1 MSAATGLSQQ
11 FCVRWNSHLG
21 SLGAAFPQV
30 RTIETCDPY
39 QFLQLLAGQRFVDV
53 TLACEGHQVHCHRL
67 VLAACSTYFE
77 NLLGENPCKHPII
90 ILPRDIKLWAIQAL
104 VDFMYKGEVNV
115 SQAGLPD
122 LMKCAEIL
130 KIRGLCGSDA
140 ALNLNQLHSPPAGG
154 GSSYPQQRHHS
165 ASSDAGE
172 HPVDN
177 TNRSADGS
185 FSTRHGGTQFQ
196 NSRSAQHNSGPSGPK
211 RQLLNSLNLQPID
224 AGSHHHQTDDGS
236 HSDNGESGNEMCI
249 KTEDLM
255 IGKAFVRK
263 LLITYVDM
271 KPMSYS
277 YLQMTMTQAVDS
289 VQMMTSE
296 WKVMTKLPQF
306 LSVHAMDA
314 EDRVNDRVASD
325 SMRDRMEEEMEE
337 GEKMIGD
344 RRMTMMVMSEKSDQS
359 ANHTDRQDFVQ
370 DDCDSFAHENEGQDN
385 DDADDD
391 DDDDIDND
399 LMEVGEETEGVRA
412 TDEGAK
418 EQEMRRKAKAKA
430 RSTVHHST
438 KSNELLA
445 SQPKNFSTLALSA
458 SSLVTTCSKS
468 VDKSGEPN
476 ALASG
481 AGEGAQRTNGTTR
494 TIGSVPSLSSI
505 STVRTVPGSSSRG
518 SIRVKSIENLFEN
531 YQAKHQ
537 SPKSSRDAKRKS
549 MPQSSVLVLGC
560 SGGANVSEND
570 SASEQQQQQ
579 HRTGGIA
586 SSLLYNRNETDIY
599 VKQRIPRA
607 TERHADGVCDETNAS
622 TASDG
627 DGYENII
634 CSPNF
639 PQLSE
644 VVGGY
649 KAEEDDEEEEYGE
662 EYAIQ
667 LLAEE
672 IDSSMLAN
680 GAESEGDEILY
691 KPPALMAIAGSAKGS
706 GNSCA
711 NNKSSGMRTY
721 GRVGGMGNASGATS
735 TLSIRK
741 VERDSRANLNMAQA
755 RTVNRRSKLTGRSK
769 EALHQLLNTNGA
781 PPPIAFTLRNPRG
794 NQPRTYNTEALWAAL
809 MDVKAG
815 ESIYRASQ
823 MHKVP
828 RKTLRNWMKQ
838 FALANVTCEYEMNA
852 QQPQMP
858 QDGSTVGRRV
868 RRSEELLRQAAEY
881 VSRGETFQNVSLKFD
896 IPIST
901 IRFYMARKGILPRRK
916 RGRTAMFPCNVTNRP
931 QVSAME
937 ITTSSTTIPPPN
949 PIDLHHYHQ
958 QLSENMIMAIRQPA
972 NQAGSSKEKEASARK
987 SGSRSPSPTGP
998 PFHFANYK
1006 LPDLRPDLL

>member
-21 SLGAAFPQV
+21 SLGAAFP
-30 RTIETCDPY
+30 
-39 QFLQLLAGQRFVDV
+39 QLLAGQRFVDV

-185 FSTRHGGTQFQ
+185 FSTRHGD
-196 NSRSAQHNSGPSGPK
+196 SRSAQHNSGPSGPK

-255 IGKAFVRK
+255 IDDDDASSRQCADDDLGMESNDKASTDAIRC
-263 LLITYVDM
+263 
-271 KPMSYS
+271 
-277 YLQMTMTQAVDS
+277 
-289 VQMMTSE
+289 E
-296 WKVMTKLPQF
+296 QF

-828 RKTLRNWMKQ
+828 RKTLRNWMKRWDIKS
-838 FALANVTCEYEMNA
+838 AY
-852 QQPQMP
+852 PMP
-858 QDGSTVGRRV
+858 
-868 RRSEELLRQAAEY
+868 RQLKEAAE
-881 VSRGETFQNVSLKFD
+881 K
-896 IPIST
+896 
-901 IRFYMARKGILPRRK
+901 K
-916 RGRTAMFPCNVTNRP
+916 RIIK
-931 QVSAME
+931 E
-937 ITTSSTTIPPPN
+937 LTSQI
-949 PIDLHHYHQ
+949 Q
-958 QLSENMIMAIRQPA
+958 
-972 NQAGSSKEKEASARK
+972 
-987 SGSRSPSPTGP
+987 
-998 PFHFANYK
+998 
-1006 LPDLRPDLL
+1006 